1 MFIEWF
7 VFSLFINW
15 LVIVD
20 SLTIAPLANPIRA
33 TLMDILPIASC
44 SLILLQRIMD
54 PITLHNTNISL
65 GTPQGDF
72 YLHQFATISETV
84 GMGLLSAGRAQSC
97 LGFAHKYHADNQATG
112 KMAGIIKDRT
122 VAIDVCHLLRS
133 SLMMLSV
140 PSSGFP
146 PAPPPWVVP

>member
-20 SLTIAPLANPIRA
+20 SLTIAPLANPY
-33 TLMDILPIASC
+33 TGNSYGYFPIASC

-65 GTPQGDF
+65 GTP
-72 YLHQFATISETV
+72 
-84 GMGLLSAGRAQSC
+84 
-97 LGFAHKYHADNQATG
+97 
-112 KMAGIIKDRT
+112 
-122 VAIDVCHLLRS
+122 
-133 SLMMLSV
+133 
-140 PSSGFP
+140 
-146 PAPPPWVVP
+146 

>member
-33 TLMDILPIASC
+33 TLMDILPIASY

-65 GTPQGDF
+65 GTP
-72 YLHQFATISETV
+72 
-84 GMGLLSAGRAQSC
+84 
-97 LGFAHKYHADNQATG
+97 
-112 KMAGIIKDRT
+112 
-122 VAIDVCHLLRS
+122 
-133 SLMMLSV
+133 
-140 PSSGFP
+140 
-146 PAPPPWVVP
+146 